1 MTSSS
6 LPTPETGSLGRNKR
20 LVNLGLNTLLG
31 VVLIAM
37 LFPFAWM
44 ILAAFRNQAQNT
56 SPVPVWLFVPTLE
69 NFQAVIVGQNFL
81 KFTTNSFIVAAAA
94 TGLGLV
100 LGLPAAYAIARFR
113 LRGLAAWVLV
123 SRIIPYITFLLP
135 WFLVFTQLRL
145 TGTYV
150 ALILTHL
157 IITLPMIVWVM
168 IAFFEDIPVE
178 LEEAALVDGLTRF
191 QAFGRIAVPLVAP
204 GVATATILSF
214 IYSWNQF
221 LFSLILAGPDTK
233 TVPVA
238 VFNFIS
244 YGSIN
249 FGGIAA
255 AAVLITLPVV
265 LLALFV
271 QRHILRGLTGGGV
284 KG

>member
-1 MTSSS
+1 MTASSF
-6 LPTPETGSLGRNKR
+6 PAPKTGSLERNKR
-20 LVNLGLNTLLG
+20 LANLGLNVLLG
-31 VVLIAM
+31 VVLVGM

-44 ILAAFRNQAQNT
+44 ILTAFRNQAQNT

-145 TGTYV
+145 TGTYA

-191 QAFGRIAVPLVAP
+191 GAFQRIAVPLVAP

-265 LLALFV
+265 VLALFV

>member
-1 MTSSS
+1 MTTSS
-6 LPTPETGSLGRNKR
+6 LPAPKTGSLGRNKR

-37 LFPFAWM
+37 LFPFIWM
-44 ILAAFRNQAQNT
+44 ILTAFRNQAQNT
-56 SPVPVWLFVPTLE
+56 SAVPVWLFVPTLE

-81 KFTTNSFIVAAAA
+81 KFTMNSFIVAAAA

-145 TGTYV
+145 TGTYT

-191 QAFGRIAVPLVAP
+191 QAFRRIAVPLVAP

-265 LLALFV
+265 VLALFV

>member
-1 MTSSS
+1 MTTSS
-6 LPTPETGSLGRNKR
+6 LPAPKTGSLGRNKR

-37 LFPFAWM
+37 LFPFIWM
-44 ILAAFRNQAQNT
+44 ILTAFRNQAQNT
-56 SPVPVWLFVPTLE
+56 SAVPVWLFVPTLE

-81 KFTTNSFIVAAAA
+81 KFTMNSFIVAAAA

-145 TGTYV
+145 TGTYT

-265 LLALFV
+265 VLALFV

>member
-94 TGLGLV
+94 TGLGLM

-145 TGTYV
+145 TGTYA

>member
-1 MTSSS
+1 MTTSS
-6 LPTPETGSLGRNKR
+6 LPAPETGSLGRNKR

-31 VVLIAM
+31 VVLIVM
-37 LFPFAWM
+37 LFPFIWM
-44 ILAAFRNQAQNT
+44 ILTAFRNQAQNT

-81 KFTTNSFIVAAAA
+81 KFTMNSFIVAAAA

-145 TGTYV
+145 TGTYA

-157 IITLPMIVWVM
+157 IITLPMIIWVM

-191 QAFGRIAVPLVAP
+191 GAFRRIAVPLVAP

-265 LLALFV
+265 VLALFV

>member
-1 MTSSS
+1 
-6 LPTPETGSLGRNKR
+6 
-20 LVNLGLNTLLG
+20 VI
-31 VVLIAM
+31 VLMVM
-37 LFPFAWM
+37 LFPFLWM
-44 ILAAFRNQAQNT
+44 ILTSFRNQTQNT
-56 SPVPVWLFVPTLE
+56 SSVPVWFFVPSLE
-69 NFQAVIVGQNFL
+69 NFAAVIVGQNFL
-81 KFTTNSFIVAAAA
+81 RYTLNSLIVAVAS
-94 TGLGLV
+94 TGLGLL
-100 LGLPAAYAIARFR
+100 LGLPAAYAIARHK
-113 LRGLAAWVLV
+113 LRGLAVWVLI

-135 WFLVFTQLRL
+135 WFLIFTKLQL
-145 TGTYV
+145 TGTYW

-168 IAFFEDIPVE
+168 IAFFEDIPIE
-178 LEEAALVDGLTRF
+178 LEEASLIDGLTRF
-191 QAFGRIAVPLVAP
+191 QAFYRIAVPLVAP

-221 LFSLILAGPDTK
+221 LFSLILAGPETK

-265 LLALFV
+265 ALSLIV

>member
-1 MTSSS
+1 MTAAKSQSR
-6 LPTPETGSLGRNKR
+6 TRR
-20 LVNLGLNTLLG
+20 LESFWVNG
-31 VVLIAM
+31 LIALTLVVM

-44 ILAAFRNQAQNT
+44 ILTAFRNQTQNT
-56 SPVPVWLFVPTLE
+56 SSVPVWFFVPTLE
-69 NFQAVIVGQNFL
+69 NFVTVIVGQNFFRYTL
-81 KFTTNSFIVAAAA
+81 NSLIVAAAA
-94 TGLGLV
+94 TGLGLL
-100 LGLPAAYAIARFR
+100 LGLPAAYAIARYK
-113 LRGLAAWVLV
+113 LRGLAVWVLV
-123 SRIIPYITFLLP
+123 SRIIPYVTFLLP
-135 WFLVFTQLRL
+135 WFLIFTQLKL
-145 TGTYV
+145 TGTYW

-178 LEEAALVDGLTRF
+178 LEEAGLIDGLTRF
-191 QAFGRIAVPLVAP
+191 AAFYRIAVPLVAP

-244 YGSIN
+244 YGSVD

-265 LLALFV
+265 VLSLFV

>member
-1 MTSSS
+1 MTATRSQSRTRRS
-6 LPTPETGSLGRNKR
+6 ESFW
-20 LVNLGLNTLLG
+20 VNG
-31 VVLIAM
+31 LIALTLIVM

-44 ILAAFRNQAQNT
+44 ILTAFRTQTQNT
-56 SPVPVWLFVPTLE
+56 SSVPVWFFVPTLE
-69 NFQAVIVGQNFL
+69 NFVTVIVGQNFFRYTL
-81 KFTTNSFIVAAAA
+81 NSLIVAAAA
-94 TGLGLV
+94 TGLGLL
-100 LGLPAAYAIARFR
+100 LGLPAAYSIARYK
-113 LRGLAAWVLV
+113 LRGLAVWVLV
-123 SRIIPYITFLLP
+123 SRIIPYVTFLLP
-135 WFLVFTQLRL
+135 WFLIFTQLKL
-145 TGTYV
+145 TGTYW

-178 LEEAALVDGLTRF
+178 LEEAGLIDGLTRF
-191 QAFGRIAVPLVAP
+191 AAFYRIAVPLVAP

-244 YGSIN
+244 YGSVD

-265 LLALFV
+265 ILSLFV

>member
-1 MTSSS
+1 MESFW
-6 LPTPETGSLGRNKR
+6 
-20 LVNLGLNTLLG
+20 VNG
-31 VVLIAM
+31 LIALTLIVM

-44 ILAAFRNQAQNT
+44 ILTAFRNQTQNT
-56 SPVPVWLFVPTLE
+56 SSVPVWFFVPTLE
-69 NFQAVIVGQNFL
+69 NFITVIVGQNFFRYTL
-81 KFTTNSFIVAAAA
+81 NSLIVAAAA
-94 TGLGLV
+94 TGLGLL
-100 LGLPAAYAIARFR
+100 LGLPAAYAIARYK
-113 LRGLAAWVLV
+113 LRGLAVWVLV
-123 SRIIPYITFLLP
+123 SRIIPYVTFLLP
-135 WFLVFTQLRL
+135 WFLIFTQLKL
-145 TGTYV
+145 TGTYW

-178 LEEAALVDGLTRF
+178 LEEAGLIDGLTRF
-191 QAFGRIAVPLVAP
+191 AAFYRIAVPLVAP

-244 YGSIN
+244 YGSVD

-265 LLALFV
+265 VLSLFV

>member
-94 TGLGLV
+94 TGLGLM